1 MGIQYLEIQGYSPT
15 KTFYDYPANV
25 WNTLAEFYSKYNVGI
40 EVRYTMPVEG
50 HPLPGVFESKTAMFV
65 VKKVVH
71 PKRTGSEKRKMA
83 SEKTEKTEK
92 TETNETK
99 NSGAV
104 DVVSISGDFYDMV
117 TKEKDPRILTDL
129 VMVWQPQLLVWRCE
143 KRMEPY
149 LPEELPVFMEAIP
162 GNVKLTTQLKIE
174 DIVSGVLPVHPL
186 FEYDRPDAPKSEN
199 KRVQVLPLHG
209 YSMVQVGDQQVMPA
223 NK

>member
-1 MGIQYLEIQGYSPT
+1 MGIQYLAIEGYSPT
-15 KTFYDYPANV
+15 TKFYDYPANV
-25 WNTLAEFYSKYNVGI
+25 WNTLAEFYAKYNVGI

-71 PKRTGSEKRKMA
+71 PKRTGTERRKMA
-83 SEKTEKTEK
+83 SETKETE
-92 TETNETK
+92 NET
-99 NSGAV
+99 GAA
-104 DVVSISGDFYDMV
+104 DVVSISGDFYDV
-117 TKEKDPRILTDL
+117 VSKEKDPRVLTDL

-174 DIVSGVLPVHPL
+174 DIVSGIVPVHPL

-209 YSMVQVGDQQVMPA
+209 FSMVQVGDQQVMPA

>member
-1 MGIQYLEIQGYSPT
+1 MGIQYLEIEGYSPT

-40 EVRYTMPVEG
+40 EVRYAMPVEG

-71 PKRTGSEKRKMA
+71 PKRTGSEKRRMA
-83 SEKTEKTEK
+83 SEQPEP
-92 TETNETK
+92 K

-104 DVVSISGDFYDMV
+104 DVVSISGDFYDIV
-117 TKEKDPRILTDL
+117 AKDKEPRVLTDL

-143 KRMEPY
+143 KRMEPFT
-149 LPEELPVFMEAIP
+149 PEELPVYMEAIP
-162 GNVKLTTQLKIE
+162 GNVKLTTQLKID
-174 DIVSGVLPVHPL
+174 DIVSGNFPIHPL

-199 KRVQVLPLHG
+199 KRVQVLPFHG
-209 YSMVQVGDQQVMPA
+209 YSMVQVGDQQVMPQT